1 MKILYITTHFLS
13 NSSASIRNISLVNG
27 LIENGCE
34 VEILTVQVKEDEY
47 LKEKLSSKVKI
58 KKKIP
63 IDFYNKITSK
73 EIKKY
78 TQIKILK
85 NIKEKLKSWIIFPDV
100 YNIAIK
106 KITKEK
112 IIQGEYNYIISSSD
126 SKSSHFMALELIK
139 KNNLNIDWIQIWGDP
154 WYSDINVEKS
164 IFFKK
169 RIRKNEEKLLG
180 LAKKVFY
187 ISALTSKN
195 IKETYPLYEKKIE
208 SLGRSF
214 LEKIE
219 HAPLEKNEIVFVYT
233 GTLKKRNINYLV
245 QKIKSY
251 NKNNYKKI
259 KLKIYGDF
267 FEESEYIT
275 SKERV
280 SYKEVIEAYKEAD
293 VLIYIDNQGQ
303 TTQIP
308 GKIYDY
314 FGTNKTILGLY
325 ERKDTYNFLKDF
337 KRIELMK
344 NEEKFIELEKL
355 LQNIKVREVL
365 DEFSPKMVAANF
377 VEKIRN

>member
-1 MKILYITTHFLS
+1 M
-13 NSSASIRNISLVNG
+13 
-27 LIENGCE
+27 
-34 VEILTVQVKEDEY
+34 
-47 LKEKLSSKVKI
+47 
-58 KKKIP
+58 
-63 IDFYNKITSK
+63 
-73 EIKKY
+73 
-78 TQIKILK
+78 
-85 NIKEKLKSWIIFPDV
+85 
-100 YNIAIK
+100 
-106 KITKEK
+106 
-112 IIQGEYNYIISSSD
+112 
-126 SKSSHFMALELIK
+126 
-139 KNNLNIDWIQIWGDP
+139 
-154 WYSDINVEKS
+154 
-164 IFFKK
+164 
-169 RIRKNEEKLLG
+169 
-180 LAKKVFY
+180 
-187 ISALTSKN
+187 
-195 IKETYPLYEKKIE
+195 YEKKIE

-245 QKIKSY
+245 KKIKSY